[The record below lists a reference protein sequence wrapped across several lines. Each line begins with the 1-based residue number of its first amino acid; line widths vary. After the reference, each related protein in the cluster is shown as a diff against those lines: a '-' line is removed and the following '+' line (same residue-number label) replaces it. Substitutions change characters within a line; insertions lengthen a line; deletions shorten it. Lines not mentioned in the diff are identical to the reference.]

1 MKIPE
6 NFTTEQ
12 MSFIEHIF
20 NRGVEQGKEHRVP
33 SPETLERLEKLETT
47 LTTMMESFK
56 EHSRKSEERI
66 EEIVREFKEGMKDVK
81 RITELLGN
89 ASFMTKFFISAGAV
103 LTFGTGTFLT
113 IKQILHAQN

>member
-6 NFTTEQ
+6 NLTTEQ
-12 MSFIEHIF
+12 MDFVEHIF
-20 NRGVEQGKEHRVP
+20 KRGVEEGKTHKAP

-47 LTTMMESFK
+47 LTTMMDSFK
-56 EHSRKSEERI
+56 EHASSSEKRV
-66 EEIVREFKEGMKDVK
+66 EEIVIEFREGMKDVK

-103 LTFGTGTFLT
+103 LTFGMGTYLT
-113 IKQILHAQN
+113 IKQIIHAQN